1 MTENP
6 FPDIVSITQLVLSER
21 ESRDNGWWSRM
32 ADCFHP
38 DARIRL
44 SWIDG
49 DADAFVKGSIDMAR
63 RGMKARHRVGPPVV
77 RLNGERAVASL
88 PAIIDIPAEI
98 GGIEAQLASHARFL
112 YRVEQRNGRWRIA
125 FFDSIYMRDEL
136 VATIPGEVVPVTAG
150 DIAGYRKSYRM
161 LCHLLS
167 LTGYLPSQNLA
178 GDDRPDTAAAMV
190 AEVYG
195 WAGLIADFMSLS
207 TP

>member
-1 MTENP
+1 MLDKCHNRPQAGAQNPRSVGWRIGRKRCTFAQANHSHIRSTTMTENP
-6 FPDIVSITQLVLSER
+6 FPRQLDGLDILSITQLVLSER

-49 DADAFVKGSIDMAR
+49 DTDAFVKGSIDMAR

-98 GGIEAQLASHARFL
+98 GGIEAQLSSYARFL
-112 YRVEQRNGRWRIA
+112 YRSNSGMA
-125 FFDSIYMRDEL
+125 
-136 VATIPGEVVPVTAG
+136 AG
-150 DIAGYRKSYRM
+150 A
-161 LCHLLS
+161 LLS
-167 LTGYLPSQNLA
+167 SIPSICAMSWL
-178 GDDRPDTAAAMV
+178 RPSPAT
-190 AEVYG
+190 
-195 WAGLIADFMSLS
+195 
-207 TP
+207 